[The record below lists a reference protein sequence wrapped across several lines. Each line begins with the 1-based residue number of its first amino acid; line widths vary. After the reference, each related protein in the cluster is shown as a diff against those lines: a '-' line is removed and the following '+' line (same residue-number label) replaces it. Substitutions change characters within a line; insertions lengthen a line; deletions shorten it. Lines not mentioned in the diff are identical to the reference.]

1 MSEVLLEARQLVKGF
16 RSGESYLPVLQQAD
30 FTVQKGEMVAIV
42 GASGVGKSTLL
53 HVLGTL
59 DEPERGSV
67 FIGGEDVFA
76 LSEPERT
83 ELRNRTMGFIFQS
96 HHLLPE
102 FSALENV
109 MMPLL
114 IGRTPAG
121 VARERASQ
129 LLEDLGLADRAEH
142 RPGQLSGGEQ
152 QRVAVARALVV
163 QPRLVLADEPTGN
176 LDKRTS
182 DELVGLFVRLHQER
196 GLTLVL
202 VTHSPQIASVCDRVV
217 YMEDGRLHEQK
228 A

>member
-1 MSEVLLEARQLVKGF
+1 
-16 RSGESYLPVLQQAD
+16 
-30 FTVQKGEMVAIV
+30 
-42 GASGVGKSTLL
+42 
-53 HVLGTL
+53 
-59 DEPERGSV
+59 
-67 FIGGEDVFA
+67 
-76 LSEPERT
+76 
-83 ELRNRTMGFIFQS
+83 
-96 HHLLPE
+96 
-102 FSALENV
+102 

-121 VARERASQ
+121 VARERAGR
-129 LLEDLGLADRAEH
+129 LLEVLGLADRAEH

-196 GLTLVL
+196 GLTSVL
-202 VTHSPQIASVCDRVV
+202 VTHSQRIASVCDRVV
-217 YMEDGRLHEQK
+217 YMADGRLHEQK